1 MKMSK
6 QEKVEFQQERFYAQQ
21 KETREQM
28 QMNLTSSNELMTKK
42 QDGESEKIGHNQ
54 TNISGVKSRQ
64 QLEMERDEMIKR
76 TINHLQSESSSLS
89 ERIKKE
95 EEDRNKMIQQENQRI
110 SDEFQARQEIL
121 RAAENKRLRQ
131 IEEEKQ
137 KIEARKKFLQEE
149 RERVEEQIKLEAARK
164 AEEMAKEQRNL
175 DEQRKL
181 EMKKKKELEKQRIL
195 ETKKI
200 KVEETSTIKRKV
212 DQSMRAVTASP
223 QVKMQ
228 NI

>member
-1 MKMSK
+1 MMSEGILVFSREEALKLGEARRQEAIQRRQEFLQTSSSSSEKTNTMKMSK

-28 QMNLTSSNELMTKK
+28 QMNQTSLNELMTKK
-42 QDGESEKIGHNQ
+42 PDGESEKIGHNQ

-121 RAAENKRLRQ
+121 RAAENKRLKQ
-131 IEEEKQ
+131 IEEAFK
-137 KIEARKKFLQEE
+137 LME
-149 RERVEEQIKLEAARK
+149 R
-164 AEEMAKEQRNL
+164 
-175 DEQRKL
+175 D
-181 EMKKKKELEKQRIL
+181 
-195 ETKKI
+195 
-200 KVEETSTIKRKV
+200 
-212 DQSMRAVTASP
+212 
-223 QVKMQ
+223 
-228 NI
+228 